1 MSKESTSG
9 FLETLGCALLFL
21 ALIVIAVIALAIWLA
36 IAVLAGVGLWY
47 LIRFIW
53 RKYAEAHP
61 EAPAVQ
67 RGMKMTPL
75 TRKVLAAIPCVI
87 LGCCLSDS
95 QSYRK
100 SDRIPAEGNSSSSLS
115 PDFRH
120 QRIPVRIARTA
131 CYDTTKMHIPS
142 GRILLSMEDMLLSC

>member
-36 IAVLAGVGLWY
+36 VAVLAGVGLWY

-53 RKYAEAHP
+53 RKYAAAHP

-75 TRKVLAAIPCVI
+75 TR
-87 LGCCLSDS
+87 
-95 QSYRK
+95 
-100 SDRIPAEGNSSSSLS
+100 
-115 PDFRH
+115 
-120 QRIPVRIARTA
+120 
-131 CYDTTKMHIPS
+131 
-142 GRILLSMEDMLLSC
+142 